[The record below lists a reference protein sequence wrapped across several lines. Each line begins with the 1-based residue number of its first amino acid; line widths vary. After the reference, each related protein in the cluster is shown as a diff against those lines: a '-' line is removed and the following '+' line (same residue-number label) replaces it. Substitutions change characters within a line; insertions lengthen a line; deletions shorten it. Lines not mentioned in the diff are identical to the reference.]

1 MATARSTALWRS
13 TIETP
18 LGPFTVFVGEAGVVL
33 TRFENDDIRGG
44 NRADHREPDAA
55 ESDAEPDAVDD
66 RRRTAAVRREVDAY
80 FRGTLEVFETPADLS
95 ALGDGFP
102 RRALEV
108 VRTIPYGELWTYGDV
123 AAAAG
128 AARGGRAAGSALARC
143 PIELFVP
150 CHRVVRAGPTLGSY
164 GRHDDRRRF
173 LLRLEGALPGASP
186 RA

>member
-1 MATARSTALWRS
+1 MAPDLAPMGNESSTLWRT

-18 LGPFTVFVGEAGVVL
+18 LGPYTIFLSDAGVVC
-33 TRFENDDIRGG
+33 TRFDEDGGPDD
-44 NRADHREPDAA
+44 DL
-55 ESDAEPDAVDD
+55 DAVED
-66 RRRTAAVRREVDAY
+66 RRRTAPVRREVDAY
-80 FRGTLEVFETPADLS
+80 FRGALRAFATPADLS
-95 ALGDGFP
+95 AIGEGFT
-102 RRALEV
+102 RRVLET

-128 AARGGRAAGSALARC
+128 AARAGRAAGSALARS

-173 LLRLEGALPGASP
+173 LLLLEGALSGPSSSP
-186 RA
+186 